1 MERSPRRR
9 RTVAAAPP
17 EGWRYLPDLLD
28 PVEEKTLIAQVA
40 ALPFE
45 AVVFRGVAARRRVV
59 HLGHRYDFEERGLTP
74 GLPVPDR
81 LLALRDRMAPIAGL
95 PSDRFEEVLVTE
107 YPPGATIGW
116 HRDAPAFGSSVLGV
130 SLASACRMRFRRAR
144 DDTWETWTQTLEP
157 RSAYL
162 LSGAARS
169 SWQHSIPPTPELRYS
184 ITYRTVRKG
193 HGHSTTAGD
202 AGAAV
207 DENPLPRRS
216 ASSAR

>member
-1 MERSPRRR
+1 MQRTPRRG

-17 EGWRYLPDLLD
+17 EGWRYLPGLLE
-28 PVEEKTLIAQVA
+28 PIEEEHLIREVE

-45 AVVFRGVAARRRVV
+45 AFVFRGVAARRRVV

-74 GLPVPDR
+74 GLPVPDQF
-81 LLALRDRMAPIAGL
+81 LALRDRVAAVAGL

-107 YPPGATIGW
+107 YSPGATIGW

-130 SLASACRMRFRRAR
+130 SLGSACRMRFRRVR
-144 DDTWETWTQTLEP
+144 DGGWETWTQTLEP

-162 LSGAARS
+162 LSGAARA

-184 ITYRTVRKG
+184 ITYRTIR
-193 HGHSTTAGD
+193 HGHKGSATAD
-202 AGAAV
+202 DDGAAA
-207 DENPLPRRS
+207 DGSPPPPRS
-216 ASSAR
+216 ASSER